1 MNRLDIVRSV
11 AVADALGA
19 PYELGLHPGPGLS
32 SRTFTVD
39 GPEGPARPTVR
50 ILGGDA
56 PYGTWTDD
64 TQIVLMVL
72 DALRRAPS
80 DPVTAYRENLIAWE
94 RGAFTPAGV
103 RLDVGI
109 QTSSAIAE
117 LKRGVDPTPTTSSG
131 NACLMV
137 AIGVFARGNGAEHL
151 EALVR
156 STHHSDKAVRDA
168 ASMLTIL
175 DDARDGIEPVPP
187 VDVVLLPAM
196 TPTGFSESTLYLAQ
210 YALQTT
216 TSFLEGMDSI
226 NAAGGDTDSIGAVY
240 GALCAVSGREAPREL
255 TETLVAGEVLEQ
267 YAG

>member
-1 MNRLDIVRSV
+1 MNRLDIVSTV

-32 SRTFTVD
+32 SSSFTID
-39 GPEGPARPTVR
+39 TPEGAVRPTVR
-50 ILGGDA
+50 ILGGEA

-80 DPVTAYRENLIAWE
+80 HPVAAYRENLIDWE
-94 RGAFTPAGV
+94 RGAFTPAGE

-109 QTSSAIAE
+109 QTSSAIAD
-117 LKRGVDPTPTTSSG
+117 LKRGVDPAPTTSSG

-156 STHHSDKAVRDA
+156 TTHHSDKAVHDA
-168 ASMLTIL
+168 QQLLEIL
-175 DDARDGIEPVPP
+175 DDARDGIEPVPT
-187 VDVVLLPAM
+187 VDVSLLPTM
-196 TPTGFSESTLYLAQ
+196 EPTGFSESTLYLAQ

-216 TSFLEGMDSI
+216 ESFLEGMDSI
-226 NAAGGDTDSIGAVY
+226 TTAGGDTDSIGAVY
-240 GALCAVSGREAPREL
+240 GALCAVSGREAPQELRES
-255 TETLVAGEVLEQ
+255 LVAAELLERF
-267 YAG
+267 AG